1 MPLYFFCFCSF
12 TGEKFLQVSILTQVF
27 NHSDNLQAMTTFGF
41 DNDGHLDADLKEN
54 AAMRISK
61 MAMKT
66 SLDSLPAAGSGTC
79 SMDLLN

>member
-1 MPLYFFCFCSF
+1 
-12 TGEKFLQVSILTQVF
+12 
-27 NHSDNLQAMTTFGF
+27 MTTFGF

-61 MAMKT
+61 KMAMKT